1 MNFHFQQALRA
12 LILLAFMALILKLHL
27 SDEITKFI
35 NPKYIRLSQVASVL
49 FLILFLIQ
57 ITRIWTT
64 KQEHHHTCNHEPGED
79 SCHHHHDHGDSP
91 FTMRKFISY
100 SIVVFPLLTG
110 FFLPAKVLDASIVDK
125 KGGMAVLANQKQKA
139 NGDEDRTSVGDSAVL
154 PEDSSQ
160 TSEEEPIED
169 YSYIEENAVLE
180 LEYENLMSKE
190 EYDQLIHDLKQSNKI
205 DMEDSVFAA
214 FYDEIAS
221 DLDHYKGKEIELT
234 GMVYKEDGLEQNQLV
249 LSRFLITHCV
259 ADASIIGF
267 LSEIPESTSI
277 DQDTWIQAKG
287 VLDVT
292 TFNGVELPIIK
303 VTNWKEVEEPK
314 EPYLY
319 PISIKIL

>member
-1 MNFHFQQALRA
+1 MTFHFQQALRA
-12 LILLAFMALILKLHL
+12 LILLAFTALILKLHL
-27 SDEITKFI
+27 TDEITKFI
-35 NPKYIRLSQVASVL
+35 NPKYVRLSQVASVL

-57 ITRIWTT
+57 ITRIWTA
-64 KQEHHHTCNHEPGED
+64 KHEQHHFCSHDDGGD

-91 FTMRKFISY
+91 FNIKKFVSY
-100 SIVVFPLLTG
+100 SIIVFPLLTG

-125 KGGMAVLANQKQKA
+125 KGGMAILANQKQKA
-139 NGDEDRTSVGDSAVL
+139 NEGAGSPLVEDSGGSGSL
-154 PEDSSQ
+154 PEGSSQ
-160 TSEEEPIED
+160 NNETED
-169 YSYIEENAVLE
+169 DSYIEENAVLE
-180 LEYENLMSKE
+180 LEYENLMTKA
-190 EYDQLIHDLKQSNKI
+190 EYDQLIRDLEQSNKI
-205 DMEDSVFAA
+205 VMDDSVFAA

-221 DLDHYKGKEIELT
+221 NLDHYKGKEIELT

-267 LSEIPESTSI
+267 LSEIPGSIGI

-303 VTNWKEVEEPK
+303 VTNWQEVNEPK

>member
-27 SDEITKFI
+27 TDEITKFI
-35 NPKYIRLSQVASVL
+35 NPKYIRLSQVASGL
-49 FLILFLIQ
+49 FLLLFLIQ
-57 ITRIWTT
+57 ITRIWTA
-64 KQEHHHTCNHEPGED
+64 KQEHHQSCNHEPGED

-91 FTMRKFISY
+91 FTIRKFISY

-139 NGDEDRTSVGDSAVL
+139 NGGEVRTPVSGSAVL

-160 TSEEEPIED
+160 SNEEEPIED
-169 YSYIEENAVLE
+169 YSYIEENALLE
-180 LEYENLMSKE
+180 LEYENLISKE
-190 EYDQLIHDLKQSNKI
+190 EYDQLIHDLKHSTKI

-214 FYDEIAS
+214 FYEEIAS

-234 GMVYKEDGLEQNQLV
+234 GMVYKEEGLEQNQLV

-267 LSEIPESTSI
+267 LSEMPESTSI
-277 DQDTWIQAKG
+277 DQDTWIQATG

-303 VTNWKEVEEPK
+303 VTHWQEVNEPK

-319 PISIKIL
+319 PISLKIL